1 MNNKGFVF
9 VESIVVSV
17 CILVITIPLYIL
29 TLNTLSSFKV
39 RSSYDSVNHLYDLN
53 TIKIFLYRNGDVNI
67 LCDKVDK
74 DKTILS
80 IYQLSFGSND
90 KNNVYMGLKNQMKIK
105 KLFFTH
111 FNINLA
117 ANNKINNLIKK
128 DTKLYNYLNYLNKDQ
143 TVNKYLYRLVAE
155 FEDGNFASINMYR
168 TE

>member
-1 MNNKGFVF
+1 M
-9 VESIVVSV
+9 
-17 CILVITIPLYIL
+17 
-29 TLNTLSSFKV
+29 

-67 LCDKVDK
+67 LCDKVDEDK
-74 DKTILS
+74 DKTIFS
-80 IYQLSFGSND
+80 IYQLDFGNND
-90 KNNVYMGLKNQMKIK
+90 KNNIYMDLKNQMKIK

-111 FNINLA
+111 FNINLT
-117 ANNKINNLIKK
+117 ANNRINNLIKK